1 MVRLYSKTFDLPPL
15 AAKIYAY
22 LIFDFDR
29 HGLAFDDLV
38 EALSASKSSV
48 STNLNLLLS
57 NNLVQD
63 INKLEERKRYFV
75 VNDNFIKLRF
85 GEIVSRLK
93 EELNIVKALDRFNEN
108 RSNSVK
114 ERNKIYQD
122 LLEKNIDNIE
132 QSLSKL

>member
-1 MVRLYSKTFDLPPL
+1 MVRLYSKTFNLPPL
-15 AAKIYAY
+15 ASKIYAY

-29 HGLAFDDLV
+29 QGLTFDDLV

-63 INKLEERKRYFV
+63 INKLEERKRYFA
-75 VNDNFIKLRF
+75 VNDNFIKIRF
-85 GEIVSRLK
+85 SEIVDRLK
-93 EELNIVKALDRFNEN
+93 EEIKIINALNRFNKNQSE
-108 RSNSVK
+108 SAK
-114 ERNKIYQD
+114 ERINIYKD

-132 QSLSKL
+132 KSLSKL